1 KEKKQQHLVKIFS
14 KKRFLRR
21 GAAGIR
27 AKYLALPNTCDL
39 CLAATK
45 GRCPEGAEGF
55 IFPPPEE
62 ALPQAATMFAQKCD
76 RH

>member
-39 CLAATK
+39 CLAATN
-45 GRCPEGAEGF
+45 GRCPEGAEGLHKTL
-55 IFPPPEE
+55 IS
-62 ALPQAATMFAQKCD
+62 PQEITG
-76 RH
+76 RTS